1 MKIKFP
7 ILSILI
13 SGLLFS
19 ADVVKYGGEIFEF
32 SKDARLNAMGQSGVS
47 FANGPSAIFVN
58 PANLNM
64 NSANTMFLSHQD
76 LFSGLVKIN
85 LLAKSFHLK
94 SENTLSFGFIRRVVE
109 DIPNTANAVSNF
121 VSDIPIDYSQIT
133 YFDHQEIGF
142 ITSYSGEFYQN
153 HTIGLNFKTIYN
165 FIDSYSAYGFGL
177 DVGYKRDLS
186 PKLSFGVFLQD
197 ITTTVIK
204 WNTGTTE
211 IIPPRIVFGK
221 HYSNRS
227 LIISA
232 DIGARLFGEYSNDGV
247 NLLWHSIE
255 YHFGCEYTLFELIS
269 LRGGSSSLYQYSL
282 GFGLKH
288 NLLDFDYAYI
298 SAPLETPFNASHQIS
313 IGLHL

>member
-142 ITSYSGEFYQN
+142 ITS
-153 HTIGLNFKTIYN
+153 
-165 FIDSYSAYGFGL
+165 
-177 DVGYKRDLS
+177 
-186 PKLSFGVFLQD
+186 
-197 ITTTVIK
+197 
-204 WNTGTTE
+204 
-211 IIPPRIVFGK
+211 
-221 HYSNRS
+221 
-227 LIISA
+227 
-232 DIGARLFGEYSNDGV
+232 
-247 NLLWHSIE
+247 
-255 YHFGCEYTLFELIS
+255 
-269 LRGGSSSLYQYSL
+269 
-282 GFGLKH
+282 
-288 NLLDFDYAYI
+288 
-298 SAPLETPFNASHQIS
+298 
-313 IGLHL
+313 